1 MEAAMKKPLNV
12 VKKKITAV
20 DLVTIVIFAVLY
32 RVLWY
37 FFKFAGVVFPFNHTF
52 VYLFS
57 AFCLVLCWV
66 VVRRPYA
73 SVYFTAAW
81 CAINFFLQGELPVY
95 WILVVIAPLLP
106 ELYLNYRKKFYLK
119 QDDVYSNVKDLVVAA
134 LLYNIIY
141 EAFVW
146 LTVIYMYK
154 IPVPFSM
161 IALVFGI
168 SLIGMVIGAVIAQK
182 LGLRLKSLIG

>member
-81 CAINFFLQGELPVY
+81 CAINFFLQGELPIY

-134 LLYNIIY
+134 LLYNMVY

-146 LTVIYMYK
+146 VSVIYMYK

-161 IALVFGI
+161 IALVFSI